1 MIRMPNRSSRALR
14 AALLCVA
21 VLAYVV
27 PPATSSAAN
36 APIVVSVA
44 VSGNAKVPA
53 DRILAVVATKAGDP
67 FDAATVQNDLRAIAD
82 LGFFAGQA
90 PPVIHAAKGGVAI
103 TFRVI
108 ENPVVT
114 AIRFSGNKSVSA
126 DTLLALMDTA
136 PGQVFNLKTYQNDV
150 LKINSFYDKSGFG
163 GQLPSH
169 VADVKIGPD
178 GNLTITLQEGLTVR
192 NVVFTPA
199 SEGADPLLPSVLLE
213 GALVTKRGSPYSDA
227 QRDQDYDALKKL
239 YEAHGLKIGD
249 MEAGI
254 DPATV
259 DTNAGT
265 ADVRYTIAVLRVGA
279 VQITGNTKTRDDVI
293 RRELRVKPGMLL
305 TEAALRNDYE
315 RLNNLGFFEKIDYQG
330 KPGPD
335 PKRPGLIT
343 VNWIVKEQRTGT
355 ASVGGGYSGGSTGT
369 GLSGNVSIG
378 ENNVNGTGNGV
389 QLKLERG
396 SQVKDGQLTAT
407 IPHLGST
414 ERSQKYS
421 LAVSLY
427 AQEQVNAYAVYYA
440 TPAPSAGVT
449 TATSALGTPVTLVPT
464 DSTNYTAVSGV
475 YANYRSRAM
484 GVSAT
489 LGKRMNDVLMLRT
502 GLNVQRVAAWAT
514 APSGYYFS
522 STTGANVVTTTTST
536 VTGSTSVSTA
546 LGITAPSIASI
557 DTTKPYSLNSV
568 TLGLTADTRDDV
580 RNPRRGTSASLAD
593 EISSRSLGSKLN
605 YSVVTLNAA
614 RFFPVGRN
622 ETFGIHARAGITTG
636 AIPSSK
642 LFTFSEQDL
651 RGYSTVFYGTD
662 MALGQAEFRIPLT
675 PDRKFSLVTFAD
687 VGAMRVR
694 GGKSVLD
701 NSDGTVTTR
710 DLNRFTAHGDV
721 GIGVRFDIPQLGLRT
736 LRLDFAKGSQ
746 GTHTSFGIG
755 QSF

>member
-1 MIRMPNRSSRALR
+1 MPNRSSRALR
-14 AALLCVA
+14 SALLCVA
-21 VLAYVV
+21 VIAYLV
-27 PPATSSAAN
+27 PPAASRAAN

-44 VSGNAKVPA
+44 VSGNAKIPA

-67 FDAATVQNDLRAIAD
+67 FDPATVQNDLRAIAD
-82 LGFFAGQA
+82 LGFFADQT
-90 PPVIHAAKGGVAI
+90 PPVIHAEKGGVAI

-114 AIRFSGNKSVSA
+114 AIRFSGNTSMSA

-136 PGQVFNLKTYQNDV
+136 PGQVFNLKTYQSDV

-178 GNLTITLQEGLTVR
+178 GVLAITMQEGLTVR

-213 GALVTKRGSPYSDA
+213 RALVTKRGSSYSEA
-227 QRDQDYDALKKL
+227 QRDQDYDALKNL

-254 DPATV
+254 DPATI
-259 DTNAGT
+259 DAKAGT

-293 RRELRVKPGMLL
+293 RRELRLQPGMLL
-305 TEAALRNDYE
+305 TDAALRNDYE

-343 VNWIVKEQRTGT
+343 VTWMVKEQRTGS
-355 ASVGGGYSGGSTGT
+355 ASVGAGYTGGSTGT
-369 GLSGNVSIG
+369 GFTGNVSFG
-378 ENNVNGTGNGV
+378 ENNVNGTGDGL

-396 SQVKDGQLTAT
+396 AQVKDGQLTAT

-421 LAVSLY
+421 LGVSLY

-440 TPAPSAGVT
+440 TPAPSANAV
-449 TATSALGTPVTLVPT
+449 TATSAQGTPVTLVPT
-464 DSTNYTAVSGV
+464 DSTNYAAVSGV
-475 YANYRSRAM
+475 YANYRSRAT

-489 LGKRMNDVLMLRT
+489 VGRRMNDVLMLRT

-514 APSGYYFS
+514 APNGYYFA

-568 TLGLTADTRDDV
+568 LLGLTADTRDDV
-580 RNPRRGTSASLAD
+580 RNPRRGTSASLSD
-593 EISSRSLGSKLN
+593 EISSRSLGSMLN
-605 YSVVTLNAA
+605 YSVVTFDAA

-675 PDRKFSLVTFAD
+675 PDRKFSIVTFVD

-694 GGKSVLD
+694 GGKSVVD

-710 DLNRFTAHGDV
+710 DLSRFTAHGDV
-721 GIGVRFDIPQLGLRT
+721 GIGVRFDIPQLGLRS